1 MLKLRVQMA
10 QGELN
15 RGAVEMKEVVQAYS
29 DQVVKNKE
37 VPTEEDFDVYLETLE
52 SIFEK
57 LAKAA
62 KIVRD
67 ARAEEEAAAVVN
79 TEPEE
84 DADNSY
90 GY

>member
-67 ARAEEEAAAVVN
+67 AQAEEAASIVA
-79 TEPEE
+79 EPEE
-84 DADNSY
+84 NADNSY

>member
-1 MLKLRVQMA
+1 M
-10 QGELN
+10 
-15 RGAVEMKEVVQAYS
+15 
-29 DQVVKNKE
+29 
-37 VPTEEDFDVYLETLE
+37 PTEEDFDVYLETLE

-84 DADNSY
+84 DTDGSY

>member
-37 VPTEEDFDVYLETLE
+37 VPTEEDFDVYLETL
-52 SIFEK
+52 
-57 LAKAA
+57 
-62 KIVRD
+62 
-67 ARAEEEAAAVVN
+67 
-79 TEPEE
+79 
-84 DADNSY
+84 
-90 GY
+90 

>member
-15 RGAVEMKEVVQAYS
+15 RGAAEMKEIVQAYS

-37 VPTEEDFDVYLETLE
+37 VPTEEDFDVYLEMLE

-67 ARAEEEAAAVVN
+67 AQAEEAASVV

-84 DADNSY
+84 NADNSY